1 MESQIPTTRFA
12 AWRNVIAADVAQ
24 FSALAGSGTHA
35 WSRRVAAWFRFV
47 HRRRPDE
54 RFAVFPG
61 ALRMAEIVLAI
72 ASVVVALVLVADPAF
87 LAMLNS
93 RNQITMQIFEIVT
106 RLGASTWI
114 LYTAGAVIL
123 VLSIYPPAG
132 LKRSVRLKMHDWV
145 LAMYFIFTS
154 VAFAGLLTNVI
165 KNIVGR
171 ARPQFTPPGN
181 VWFSN
186 PFGDNYD
193 FASFPSGHATT
204 AGALAMALMLLAPKY
219 RVLFAL
225 LGVWI
230 AVSRPVLG
238 VHFPSDIFAG
248 LAWGAGFT
256 WIYARSF
263 ARKRLLFAY
272 EPDGSLRLQAK
283 LGNLR
288 LGSWKPGS
296 GGQVAR

>member
-1 MESQIPTTRFA
+1 MTESKLPDGRFA
-12 AWRNVIAADVAQ
+12 AWRGVIAADVAL
-24 FSALAGSGTHA
+24 FSVLAGSIAHG

-47 HRRRPDE
+47 HRRRADE
-54 RFAVFPG
+54 RFSVFPS
-61 ALRMAEIVLAI
+61 ALRMAEITLAI
-72 ASVVVALVLVADPAF
+72 ASIIIALVLVADPAF
-87 LAMLNS
+87 MAMLHS
-93 RNQITMQIFEIVT
+93 RNELTMMIFEVVT
-106 RLGASTWI
+106 RLGASSWI

-154 VAFAGLLTNVI
+154 VAFAGLLTNLMKNVI
-165 KNIVGR
+165 GR
-171 ARPQFTPPGN
+171 ARPQFTPSGH

-204 AGALAMALMLLAPKY
+204 AGALAMALILLAPRY
-219 RVLFAL
+219 RVVFAL

-272 EPDGSLRLQAK
+272 EPDGSLRVQAK
-283 LGNLR
+283 LGR
-288 LGSWKPGS
+288 WGLGRW
-296 GGQVAR
+296 GQVAR